1 MISTYLTAVN
11 SPMVLIEE
19 CAGLSVEELVD
30 KGFSDREAAEFARLA
45 DTYFGR
51 TSFRA
56 KQRTA
61 RRTTLPLDALKII
74 EHYAQKMKTQRAAW
88 ALREELCAL
97 RVATSEIE
105 KRARRLVREER
116 STKRSEGVRLTR
128 RRDDLWTLTITAES
142 ELVAEI
148 NNHVSTVADAR
159 RVFSQGAAAST
170 ITTNVVLTLNEMVK
184 VIHGEDVTLQLTNGA
199 QITGAELAQ
208 RALAEEGFVTLLHP
222 VEGPV
227 NLYRMRRG
235 ATWKQFMMAA
245 AENPTCPVKGCNKP
259 ADECQVHHIFSWAGG
274 GWTNAKNLTTA
285 CAYHNGRNDDHRT
298 GPPRNGRFERTSRG
312 VRWVNPWDPPPP
324 DLVET
329 GPTT

>member
-19 CAGLSVEELVD
+19 CAGLSVEELVG

-61 RRTTLPLDALKII
+61 RCTTLPLDALKII

-116 STKRSEGVRLTR
+116 TTKRSEGVRLTR
-128 RRDDLWTLTITAES
+128 RRDDLWTLPITAES

-159 RVFSQGAAAST
+159 RVFSQGAAASA

-199 QITGAELAQ
+199 QISGADLAR
-208 RALAEEGFVTLLHP
+208 RALADVGLITLIHP
-222 VEGPV
+222 VTGPV
-227 NLYRMRRG
+227 NLYQSRRR
-235 ATWKQFMMAA
+235 ATWKQRQMAM
-245 AENPTCPVKGCNKP
+245 AENPVCPWPDCHTP
-259 ADECQVHHIFSWAGG
+259 ADECQVHHLTPWLLGG
-274 GWTNAKNLTTA
+274 DTNPENLTMA
-285 CAYHNGRNDDHRT
+285 CKYHNGVNDDDPNA
-298 GPPRNGRFERTSRG
+298 PPRRGRLERRPG
-312 VRWVNPWDPPPP
+312 EGIVWRPPWAKPP
-324 DLVET
+324 ENR
-329 GPTT
+329 